1 MHRFVIMRN
10 GELETYTQWEDIPQ
24 VFEHVIEFAPTMP
37 EPPHTEQQHQEMGQ
51 WNTRLQELV
60 KRERDDASSNKNR

>member
-51 WNTRLQELV
+51 WNTRLQ
-60 KRERDDASSNKNR
+60 